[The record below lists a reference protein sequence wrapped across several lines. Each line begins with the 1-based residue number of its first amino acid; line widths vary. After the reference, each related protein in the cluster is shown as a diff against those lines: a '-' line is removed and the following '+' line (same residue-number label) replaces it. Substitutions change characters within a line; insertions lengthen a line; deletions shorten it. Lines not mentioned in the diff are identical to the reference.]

1 MTTEEAEN
9 IVTGKYFF
17 IVCNRDESMIQSVE
31 VNLDLD
37 FWYNCPGHKRAYN
50 KQIVSWQRKLI
61 FVPSS

>member
-37 FWYNCPGHKRAYN
+37 F
-50 KQIVSWQRKLI
+50 
-61 FVPSS
+61 